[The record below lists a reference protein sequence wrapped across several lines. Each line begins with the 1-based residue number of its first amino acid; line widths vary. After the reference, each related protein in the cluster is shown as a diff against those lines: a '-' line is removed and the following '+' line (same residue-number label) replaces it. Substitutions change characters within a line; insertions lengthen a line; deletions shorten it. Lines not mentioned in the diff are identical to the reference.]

1 MVFRIDTPLNRQVNP
16 LVVYIDLIFAANL
29 LIDGILL
36 WLTGWLVKLKV
47 SWWRLILSAL
57 VGALYVVMM
66 FVPELSFLYTFLIKF
81 GLSVVM
87 LWIAFGFRSLQSY
100 LRALGAFYMIN
111 FAAAGGIVGVHYLL
125 QSSGDIWNGILFTS
139 SGGQAYRLKIGFWFV
154 LALLPLVLLLFKLI
168 QSSKVRRER
177 LETYIGEVCVEI
189 EGVSVSCPGLLD
201 TGNRLNDPLTRI
213 PVMVMEASLW
223 EGHLPASWKGRL
235 TEISSDK
242 LLLEAD
248 GQSFAWQDRLRL
260 VPYRG
265 VNRGASLMLA
275 LKPDLVT
282 IKLGEE
288 TFFSK
293 RVLIGLDG
301 GTLSGDGAYRAVIH
315 PDLTQREAAAEA
327 AVPS

>member
-1 MVFRIDTPLNRQVNP
+1 M
-16 LVVYIDLIFAANL
+16 VVYIDLIFAANL

-36 WLTGWLVKLKV
+36 WLTGWLVKMKV
-47 SWWRLILSAL
+47 SWWRLALSAL

-81 GLSVVM
+81 GLSVLM

-100 LRALGAFYMIN
+100 LRALGAFYIIN
-111 FAAAGGIVGVHYLL
+111 FAAAGGIVGIHYLL

-154 LALLPLVLLLFKLI
+154 LAMLPGVLLLFKLI
-168 QSSKVRRER
+168 HASRARREQ
-177 LETYIGEVCVEI
+177 LETYIGEVCVDI
-189 EGVSVSCPGLLD
+189 DGVLVSCPGLLD

-223 EGHLPASWKGRL
+223 EEHLPASWKGRL
-235 TEISSDK
+235 TRMGADK

-265 VNRGASLMLA
+265 INRGASFMLA

-288 TFFSK
+288 TFVSQ

-315 PDLTQREAAAEA
+315 PDLTQRESAAEA